1 MSRSGKG
8 FTIGL
13 ITGVAAGT
21 VLALLYAPDT
31 GKNTRG
37 KISYQLNTYIDELK
51 SLIEQLKNEKEKI
64 SSQAKEDSDKV
75 IEDAKQRADGLI
87 KEAESLLENIE
98 KSGK

>member
-1 MSRSGKG
+1 MNGTAKG
-8 FTIGL
+8 FAIGL
-13 ITGVAAGT
+13 LTGITAGT
-21 VLALLYAPDT
+21 VFALLYAPDT

-37 KISYQLNTYIDELK
+37 RISYKLNSYIDELRA
-51 SLIEQLKNEKEKI
+51 LIEELKDEKEKI

-75 IEDAKQRADGLI
+75 IEDAKLRADGLI

>member
-1 MSRSGKG
+1 MYKSGKG
-8 FTIGL
+8 FVFGL
-13 ITGVAAGT
+13 LTGITVGT
-21 VLALLYAPDT
+21 MLALLYAPDT

-37 KISYQLNTYIDELK
+37 RISYRLNSYIDELR
-51 SLIEQLKNEKEKI
+51 SLIDQLKDEKEKF

>member
-8 FTIGL
+8 FTYGL
-13 ITGVAAGT
+13 LTGVAAGT

-31 GKNTRG
+31 GENTRG
-37 KISYQLNTYIDELK
+37 RISYQLNTYLDELK

-64 SSQAKEDSDKV
+64 SSQAKQDSDKV

-87 KEAESLLENIE
+87 REAESLLENIE